1 MTTEEWFDSLTAEL
15 LAQNPFRR
23 SEYFKRFASG
33 SLSREQVW
41 GHIAQHYLLIAWF
54 PRIFSGIHT
63 RCDDFEVRK
72 DCARHLLVEDLGY
85 LSGQVGAT
93 PDHDELF
100 RRIGDDLGYSRDAYD
115 RIAAVP
121 EMDAIVRF
129 FQELAH
135 ERPWSASLCAPALL
149 EEEVVEI
156 ARTVGR
162 ALVEHYG
169 GRPGGGGQ
177 SHAAFLE
184 CRTVPFKARAER
196 MREAA
201 QTLRRRRAEFART
214 MALEMGKPIAQGE
227 AEVDKCAWVC
237 DYYADSTEGFLA
249 VQPRET
255 DAKKSY
261 VRFDPLGVVLAVMP
275 WNFPFW
281 PG

>member
-63 RCDDFEVRK
+63 RCEDFEVRK
-72 DCARHLLVEDLGY
+72 DCARHLLVEDLGF

-121 EMDAIVRF
+121 EMDAIARF
-129 FQELAH
+129 FHELAH
-135 ERPWSASLCAPALL
+135 ERPERARPGATALL
-149 EEEVVEI
+149 DEED
-156 ARTVGR
+156 AR
-162 ALVEHYG
+162 L
-169 GRPGGGGQ
+169 
-177 SHAAFLE
+177 
-184 CRTVPFKARAER
+184 AR
-196 MREAA
+196 
-201 QTLRRRRAEFART
+201 
-214 MALEMGKPIAQGE
+214 
-227 AEVDKCAWVC
+227 
-237 DYYADSTEGFLA
+237 
-249 VQPRET
+249 
-255 DAKKSY
+255 
-261 VRFDPLGVVLAVMP
+261 
-275 WNFPFW
+275 
-281 PG
+281 